1 MTKHSLADF
10 AVLTLRRSRFRG
22 SGRTLRIIG
31 EDLQW
36 VALVEKVSHVDQ
48 VNIEVG
54 IVFVP
59 SPPKKRIDCRVLWS
73 LDGFGGDQADEVARA
88 LVAVTDYTIEE
99 REAIVGDAIM
109 RMAAFVHDHP
119 DIASVKQAYRQG
131 QLAKAFLFADAKEL
145 LESP

>member
-1 MTKHSLADF
+1 MKDELATS
-10 AVLTLRRSRFRG
+10 AIAGLQRRGFGGR
-22 SGRTLRIIG
+22 GRTLRIIG
-31 EDLQW
+31 ADLQW
-36 VALVEKVSHVDQ
+36 VARVEKVAHVDQ

-73 LDGFGGDQADEVARA
+73 LHDFGGDQADEVARA

-109 RMAAFVHDHP
+109 RMAAFVHAHP

-131 QLAKAFLFADAKEL
+131 QLAKAFLFADAEKL